1 MKKLLLIFPLF
12 LIFLILMDRFEHRMD
27 TIEKEVNKKNE
38 RRGKLN
44 RKYIKLKDVKF

>member
-1 MKKLLLIFPLF
+1 MKKLFLVFPLF
-12 LIFLILMDRFEHRMD
+12 LTFLILMDRFEHRMD
-27 TIEKEVNKKNE
+27 TIEKEMEKKHK